1 MHNQHAG
8 LSQVLAE
15 QHISQ
20 RRERATQAR
29 LAHGA
34 RQRRRRTV
42 RVVPGW
48 WQPARWPAVAVK
60 EACTCLW
67 WHVLAP
73 VLRLHVG

>member
-20 RRERATQAR
+20 RRERAAQAR

-34 RQRRRRTV
+34 RRRRQS
-42 RVVPGW
+42 RVVRGW
-48 WQPARWPAVAVK
+48 WQPAGWPRMAVDQPISRPQASS
-60 EACTCLW
+60 
-67 WHVLAP
+67 
-73 VLRLHVG
+73 